1 MSLTGKL
8 MCLVIAALTCSSTMA
23 QSSLESTARVALAK
37 GQYQRVL
44 DLYANAS
51 ETNPAATTAIARYRV
66 AIAAERLKKYSYA
79 MTNLAQALSIDP
91 SGSFASSFSRI
102 KALNESIEK
111 GCSLTNECSVNGS
124 TQANETMIVQEDKV
138 VSNEVAPAPDQPN
151 SPAMDA
157 TSPSLSSPSPD
168 ITSTTSS
175 SVDVQEDEPERNSAG
190 YMVTGIALMLGLF
203 GWALSRGRALNPI
216 VNSIKSKLSRF
227 RDHWRARSYQTILR
241 ISLKD
246 QTAVSPLEL
255 QMLDSREIIAKLI
268 LMIPKEQ
275 QGSVLYL
282 RLAETLEVL
291 ERECGRALFNRSG
304 MAGEL
309 SIEDQQ
315 LLSTQTKLRSKPIDV
330 LTCNPEEVSPAFQ
343 RQLWQ

>member
-1 MSLTGKL
+1 
-8 MCLVIAALTCSSTMA
+8 MCLVLAALTCSSTMA
-23 QSSLESTARVALAK
+23 QNSLESTARVALAK

-66 AIAAERLKKYSYA
+66 AIAAERLKKYSFA
-79 MTNLAQALSIDP
+79 MTNLAQALTIDP

-111 GCSLTNECSVNGS
+111 GCSLSNECSVNGS
-124 TQANETMIVQEDKV
+124 TQANENMIIQEEEI
-138 VSNEVAPAPDQPN
+138 VSNEVSTVTDQPN

-157 TSPSLSSPSPD
+157 PSPSLSSPSSD

-175 SVDVQEDEPERNSAG
+175 SFDVQADEPERDLAG
-190 YMVTGIALMLGLF
+190 YMMATIAIIVGLS
-203 GWALSRGRALNPI
+203 GWALSRGRALNLV
-216 VNSIKSKLSRF
+216 VNPIKSKLSRF

-255 QMLDSREIIAKLI
+255 QMLDSREIIAKLL

-282 RLAETLEVL
+282 RLAQTLEVL

-315 LLSTQTKLRSKPIDV
+315 LLSTQTKLKSKPIDV
-330 LTCNPEEVSPAFQ
+330 LTCNSEEVSPAFQ